1 MLKGGLEEAGGT
13 SQGLFQ
19 FNIFR
24 GNEFGGKTGT
34 SSNNSDGWFMGMTKD
49 WISGAWVGADDR
61 SVHFRT
67 GVLGEGARTAL
78 PIYGRFIE
86 KVYKDKSIGITM
98 GYFPKPKIKITKE
111 YQCTWRPPAVP
122 DSLQNPLDSNLI
134 TPGEGETIIWDD
146 TEPTN

>member
-1 MLKGGLEEAGGT
+1 MLGVNTAFIPFIHFLNVRHIT
-13 SQGLFQ
+13 TD
-19 FNIFR
+19 NH
-24 GNEFGGKTGT
+24 
-34 SSNNSDGWFMGMTKD
+34 SDGWFMGMTKD

-98 GYFPKPKIKITKE
+98 GYFPKPKIKIRYNCKH
-111 YQCTWRPPAVP
+111 
-122 DSLQNPLDSNLI
+122 I
-134 TPGEGETIIWDD
+134 
-146 TEPTN
+146 